1 MDGEIVMYKEL
12 YFMNENEVCYC
23 LGRELNDIIVCVLVY
38 YIINV
43 VFVVGWKKVELL
55 RVVLL
60 KYIDNKE
67 KLRVVE
73 YVYCIFIMK
82 KKIGSLLLVIF
93 WFR

>member
-1 MDGEIVMYKEL
+1 MLFLLLGE
-12 YFMNENEVCYC
+12 
-23 LGRELNDIIVCVLVY
+23 
-38 YIINV
+38 
-43 VFVVGWKKVELL
+43 KKVELL

-82 KKIGSLLLVIF
+82 KKFWSLLLVIF
-93 WFR
+93 IDLDNYNFVDSFLCVCEKGLRYLLLFLL